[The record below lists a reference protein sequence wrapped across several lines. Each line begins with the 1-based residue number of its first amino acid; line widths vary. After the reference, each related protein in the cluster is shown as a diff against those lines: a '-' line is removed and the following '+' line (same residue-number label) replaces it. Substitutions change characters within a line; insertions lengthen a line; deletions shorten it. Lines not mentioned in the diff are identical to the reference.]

1 MNETALAQA
10 QRARDVRGDRV
21 VLLRGTAIVAAGYAF
36 GAALQAAY
44 VYGQVIPAFAEVPLW
59 RRLAANAVGVC
70 ALVAVLWVLRVYK
83 VHSLP
88 RLVAGAVAASL
99 TCAVVRWGAQI
110 VFDVY
115 RDPSPTTQGA
125 ELFGGF
131 IVALVSAGIG
141 VWSLIS
147 RRRARAGIRASERR
161 TVHVEMAVSSLEQEE
176 IRVRREVAEG
186 LHGTLQNK
194 LVVVDARLQS
204 VLDRS
209 RDLCEQDAEALRWVR
224 DELAVAREIDV
235 RQMSRLLYPER
246 LELGLVPAVRALLG
260 RLPSTIATRL
270 VVGDGVREV
279 DDPVG
284 SRVSVGERLLAV
296 RVVEEAITN
305 ALKHGPAMT
314 VQVFLQVANGAL
326 LVRVENDGELF
337 DPELAGAASGTAR
350 LRERLELV
358 GGRLRI
364 SPGDGV
370 GAVLEA
376 RIPLVALDGRQDHPF
391 GGRTSPTGSA

>member
-1 MNETALAQA
+1 MNDTALAQA
-10 QRARDVRGDRV
+10 RRARDVRGDRV
-21 VLLRGTAIVAAGYAF
+21 VLLRGTAIVAFGYAF

-44 VYGQVIPAFAEVPLW
+44 VYGQAIPAFADVSVW

-70 ALVAVLWVLRVYK
+70 VLVGVMWVLRVYR
-83 VHSLP
+83 VHSLA

-99 TCAVVRWGAQI
+99 ACAVARWGAQI
-110 VFDVY
+110 AFDVY
-115 RDPSPTTQGA
+115 RDPSPSTQGA
-125 ELFGGF
+125 ELFGGLV
-131 IVALVSAGIG
+131 VALVSSGIG

-147 RRRARAGIRASERR
+147 RRRARAAIRESERR
-161 TVHVEMAVSSLEQEE
+161 TVHAEMAVSSLEQEE

-204 VLDRS
+204 VLEHS
-209 RDLCEQDAEALRWVR
+209 GDLCERDAEALRWVR
-224 DELAVAREIDV
+224 DELQVAREIDV

-270 VVGDGVREV
+270 VVGDEVREV

-284 SRVSVGERLLAV
+284 SRVLVSERLLAV
-296 RVVEEAITN
+296 RVVEEGITN
-305 ALKHGPAMT
+305 ALKHGPAT
-314 VQVFLQVANGAL
+314 IVQVHLQVAGSAL
-326 LVRVENDGELF
+326 MVRVENDGELY
-337 DPELAGAASGTAR
+337 DPASAGSASGTAR

-358 GGRLRI
+358 GGTVQI
-364 SPGDGV
+364 APGDEI
-370 GAVLEA
+370 GAVLDA
-376 RIPLVALDGRQDHPF
+376 RIPLSAL
-391 GGRTSPTGSA
+391 TE